1 MYFAKVC
8 IKTSKMES
16 HELNKTLYTKARCP
30 KFLGIYFTAHTQT
43 VQGCVIVFPNV
54 ALVKVKECDERTII

>member
-16 HELNKTLYTKARCP
+16 HELNKTLYTKERCP
-30 KFLGIYFTAHTQT
+30 KLEAYSFGSWSEILENRNS
-43 VQGCVIVFPNV
+43 VI
-54 ALVKVKECDERTII
+54 